1 MTVGI
6 YIRVSTEE
14 QAREGFSISAQ
25 REKLKAYCVSQDWT
39 DYKFYVDE
47 GKSAKD
53 TNRPYLKLMLDH
65 IQQGLIDVVLVYR
78 LDRLT
83 RSVKDLYKLLDL
95 FDKNNCIF
103 RSATEVYDTGS
114 ATGRLFITLVAAMAQ
129 WERENLGERVS
140 MGQVEK
146 ARQGEFSA
154 PAPFGFIKQG
164 ETLIKDEKQG
174 PILLDIIE
182 KVKKGWSIR
191 QVAKFLDESE
201 HMPIRGYKWHIGT
214 ILSILHNPA
223 LYGAFR
229 WKDEIYEDSHEG
241 YITKEEFEEL
251 QEILYSRQNFK
262 KREVKSN
269 FIFQT
274 KLVCP
279 QCGNRLGCERS
290 VYFRKKDQKNV
301 ESHHYRCQAC
311 ALNYKPAVGVS
322 EKKIEKA
329 LLTYM
334 KNVTF
339 DLKPIVKE
347 EKDDSLEIQNQIKKI
362 ERKREKF
369 QKAWAS
375 DLMTDEEFAARMS
388 ETKNVYE
395 ELKKQLSE
403 IQPNEDLTVDVK
415 KAKKLVNEFKLNWSY
430 LNHAE
435 KREYVQSFIEKI
447 EFEKKGLTP
456 RILNVSFY

>member
-25 REKLKAYCVSQDWT
+25 REKLKAYCISQDWQ
-39 DYKFYVDE
+39 DYKFYVEE

-65 IQQGLIDVVLVYR
+65 IQQGLINVVLVYR

-129 WERENLGERVS
+129 WERENLGERVT

-146 ARQGEFSA
+146 ARKGQYSA
-154 PAPFGFIKQG
+154 PAPFGFKKQDETLVKDKKQG
-164 ETLIKDEKQG
+164 Y
-174 PILLDIIE
+174 ILMDMID

-191 QVAKFLDESE
+191 QIAKYLDQSYL
-201 HMPIRGYKWHIGT
+201 PIRGYKWHIAT

-223 LYGAFR
+223 LYGALR
-229 WKDEIYEDSHEG
+229 WKDELNETSHEG
-241 YITKEEFEEL
+241 YLTKEEFEEL
-251 QEILYSRQNFK
+251 QNILYSRQNFR
-262 KREVKSN
+262 KRQIESAH
-269 FIFQT
+269 IFQM

-301 ESHHYRCQAC
+301 ESLHYRCQSC
-311 ALNYKPAVGVS
+311 ALNERPSISVS
-322 EKKIEKA
+322 EKKLEKA
-329 LLTYM
+329 LLLFM
-334 KNVTF
+334 KNVKF
-339 DLKPIVKE
+339 DLEPVVKE
-347 EKDDSLEIQNQIKKI
+347 EKNETTEIQNAIVKI
-362 ERKREKF
+362 ERQREKF

-375 DLMTDEEFAARMS
+375 DLMTDEEFTARMS
-388 ETKNVYE
+388 ETRKAHENFT
-395 ELKKQLSE
+395 KRLSE
-403 IQPNEDLTVDVK
+403 IQRATPLPIDIK
-415 KAKKLVNEFKLNWSY
+415 KAKKLVNEFKINWAY
-430 LNHAE
+430 LNTEE
-435 KREYVQSFIEKI
+435 KREFVQSFIEKI
-447 EFEKKGLTP
+447 EFTKKDQNP
-456 RILNVSFY
+456 HILNVSFY